1 MTDTVSPAPR
11 AARIHRA
18 TSETDIHLH
27 LVLDGSGT
35 ARVGTGL
42 GFVDH
47 MLTALAKH
55 ARFDLEITATGDTH
69 IDDHHTV
76 EDVGLALGAALR
88 EALGDRRGI
97 VRFGHAYAPLD
108 EALVRTVVD
117 LSGRPWPEVHL
128 PFTRERLGDVATEN
142 LVHLLQSI
150 ALEARLTLHV
160 DRIRH
165 VNDHHLAEAAFK
177 ATALAL
183 RAAVAR
189 TGASDIPSTKGV
201 LA

>member
-1 MTDTVSPAPR
+1 MSVR
-11 AARIHRA
+11 EARLHRH

-27 LVLDGSGT
+27 LVLDGTGA
-35 ARVGTGL
+35 ARVGTGV
-42 GFVDH
+42 GFLDH
-47 MLTALAKH
+47 MLTAVAKH
-55 ARFDLEITATGDTH
+55 GRLDLELTATGDSH

-76 EDVGLALGAALR
+76 EDVGLAFGAALR
-88 EALGDRRGI
+88 EALGDRAGI
-97 VRFGHAYAPLD
+97 ARFGHAYAPLD
-108 EALVRTVVD
+108 EALVRCVVD

-128 PFTRERLGDVATEN
+128 PFNRETIGGVATEN

-150 ALEARLTLHV
+150 AMEARINLHV

-177 ATALAL
+177 AFALAL
-183 RAAVAR
+183 RAAIAPS
-189 TGASDIPSTKGV
+189 GHGDIPSTKGV

>member
-1 MTDTVSPAPR
+1 MTVR
-11 AARIHRA
+11 EARLHRH
-18 TSETDIHLH
+18 TSETDIHIH
-27 LVLDGSGT
+27 LVVDGAGQ

-42 GFVDH
+42 GFLDH

-55 ARFDLEITATGDTH
+55 GRLDLELTSTGDTH

-76 EDVGLALGAALR
+76 EDVGLALGQALR
-88 EALGDRRGI
+88 EALGDRAGI
-97 VRFGHAYAPLD
+97 ARFGHAYAPLD
-108 EALVRTVVD
+108 EALVRCVVD

-128 PFTRERLGDVATEN
+128 PFTREALGGVATEN

-150 ALEARLTLHV
+150 AMEGRFNLHV

-165 VNDHHLAEAAFK
+165 TNDHHLAEAAFK
-177 ATALAL
+177 AFALAL
-183 RAAVAR
+183 RTAVSH
-189 TGASDIPSTKGV
+189 TGIDGVPSTKGV